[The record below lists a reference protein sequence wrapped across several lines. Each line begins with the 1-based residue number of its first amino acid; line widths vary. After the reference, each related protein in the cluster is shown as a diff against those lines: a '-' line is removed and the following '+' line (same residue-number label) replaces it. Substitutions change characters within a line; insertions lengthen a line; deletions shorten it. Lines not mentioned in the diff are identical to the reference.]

1 MPSNFIKSNQ
11 HRLLIQ
17 SAIGSYEE
25 ALIAYKKWEKL
36 IEFTDI
42 DYPSQRMLPAVTMNL
57 GYDNV
62 LPEIS
67 TAVRFTW
74 FRSQILLTHALKV
87 ADLLDDHK
95 IPYMF
100 IKGVAILGHKIRQLE
115 QRPMEDIDFVVPLE
129 YVSAAASVLMKS
141 GYFSDADEML
151 LTWPSFI
158 TVDKHAFAFK
168 NEKGAEIDLHW
179 RIFKKE
185 LKRNLN
191 KRIWKR
197 VQEVEIRGTRV
208 KVISQESLLL
218 SILLTINE
226 GNQASWILDA
236 SSLVKLNSIK
246 WRSFYF
252 LVYSMGISSFVY
264 EAMTCLNEYS
274 PELLKSRTIKYL
286 RIMVLLEKI
295 RTKPKNFYHNSRR
308 FDEFMRKTNNRGV
321 LFSKQSRSQR
331 SYLQDSDAFLGR
343 IPNYR
348 VGSILEFTNRES
360 RYRLLNAVSGWH
372 ESEPHGTW
380 SNGTYSTIIVPLDE
394 PINDSLKL
402 QFSIIPFL
410 CEKFP
415 EQKLEFYIDNV
426 YCNEAKFEGTL
437 GSLTELTLQVPEREN
452 RKQFILSIRTYDPH
466 VPLEVG
472 ENWDQRELGFF
483 LTSLKVVNSA
493 IEVSLDEQ

>member
-1 MPSNFIKSNQ
+1 MESNFIKSYQ
-11 HRLLIQ
+11 HRLLVQ
-17 SAIGSYEE
+17 SAVNNYDE
-25 ALIAYKKWEKL
+25 ALIAYKEWEKL
-36 IEFTDI
+36 VEFTDI
-42 DYPSQRMLPAVTMNL
+42 DYPSQKMLPAVRMNL

-62 LPEIS
+62 LPEVS

-74 FRSQILLTHALKV
+74 FRSQILLSHALKI
-87 ADLLDDHK
+87 ALLLEDNK

-100 IKGVAILGHKIRQLE
+100 IKGVAILGHKIRPLE
-115 QRPMEDIDFVVPLE
+115 QRPMEDIDFVVPIE
-129 YVSAAASVLMKS
+129 YVSAATSALMKS

-185 LKRNLN
+185 LTRNLN
-191 KRIWKR
+191 RRIWKR

-208 KVISQESLLL
+208 KVISQEPLLL
-218 SILLTINE
+218 SILITINE

-246 WRSFYF
+246 WSSFYF

-274 PELLKSRTIKYL
+274 PDLLNSRTIKYL

-295 RTKPKNFYHNSRR
+295 RTKQKDFHHNSKR
-308 FDEFMRKTNNRGV
+308 FDEYRRKTNNRGV
-321 LFSKQSRSQR
+321 LFFRQSRSQR

-348 VGSILEFTNRES
+348 VGNILEFTNRES
-360 RYRLLNAVSGWH
+360 RYRLPNAVSGWH
-372 ESEPHGTW
+372 QSEPHGTW
-380 SNGTYSTIIVPLDE
+380 SNGTYSTIMVPLDK
-394 PINDSLKL
+394 PTNDSLEL

-410 CEKFP
+410 CEKYP
-415 EQKLEFYIDNV
+415 EQKLEFYIDDV
-426 YCNEAKFEGTL
+426 YCNEAKFKGTL
-437 GSLTELTLQVPEREN
+437 GSLTELTLKVPEREN

-472 ENWDQRELGFF
+472 VNWDQRELGFF
-483 LTSLKVVNSA
+483 ATSLKVVNTA
-493 IEVSLDEQ
+493 IEVSLNE